1 MLLLAIS
8 SIFSLFMMQ
17 FLSVYLLVAVRDLL
31 GVGVDIFG
39 LLVTISNMG
48 VLLELYPLQSIGDLA

>member
-1 MLLLAIS
+1 
-8 SIFSLFMMQ
+8 MQ